1 MKQFK
6 LPDDVHWIAPERTTN
21 RHPIETTYF
30 KTIFNLA
37 APLSKANINISANDR
52 YILYVNGKEV
62 IRGPCRGDHWH
73 QYCDMLDIAP
83 YLQVGHNIIA
93 AKVTAYVPFEATN
106 EERSNYGPIWV
117 MSNSAGPLLIVQGE
131 FDGVDISTG
140 QADWFY
146 CNDTA
151 ISWNLQYAA
160 FWMGC
165 TEDVDGKALP
175 HGWENDKS
183 FDGFSPVKAKWNNQV
198 RYGEIPSLF
207 LYERPIKYLLRDKI
221 SVHGCHSYTEIPAN
235 DSREILLDAK
245 QLTTAFVYLRT
256 KGGTGSVISLLY
268 SEAFSKM
275 DGNRRYKE
283 VRSDTSGELVGV
295 TDIYHPAGGDESYSP
310 SWLRTFRF
318 IRITITTG
326 LEPLTL
332 LPLEFIESRYP
343 LENKISFE
351 AVKQPWIKDV
361 WKMSQRTLELCM
373 HESYED
379 CPFYEQLQYTMD
391 TRLQMLF
398 TYIISGDSSMQ
409 LKAIHDF
416 HTSMLPEGILQS
428 RFPSKYPQV
437 IPVFSL
443 HWIFMLKDYYIE
455 SGDKSLLERYRPT
468 MESVLAWYKRKTGA
482 QGLVEHLGYWDFADW
497 TDAWDDINGMSRA
510 SLHGPST
517 IQNLVYAFALDA
529 GAYIM
534 DVLELASLSNN
545 YISERKVI
553 LEKVNSLCWSEEKG
567 LYRDG
572 PSYEE
577 YSQHSQ
583 IWAVLNGIAVDDRA
597 KNIMQSVLSDK
608 SLVPCSFVMQYYLF
622 RALEKADMYAET
634 EGLWTLWKELLDLD
648 LSTIP
653 EIPGKYT
660 RSDCHAWGALLLH
673 ELPRKFLG
681 VEPLTA
687 GYEKILIR
695 PIALYVGEIS
705 GEVPTPKGSIRIK
718 WSIEG
723 GRFTVEG
730 NTPVPAEL
738 ILPDGTRYEVA
749 GDFSFDCGLTY
760 TQR

>member
-1 MKQFK
+1 
-6 LPDDVHWIAPERTTN
+6 VHE
-21 RHPIETTYF
+21 Y
-30 KTIFNLA
+30 
-37 APLSKANINISANDR
+37 
-52 YILYVNGKEV
+52 
-62 IRGPCRGDHWH
+62 
-73 QYCDMLDIAP
+73 
-83 YLQVGHNIIA
+83 
-93 AKVTAYVPFEATN
+93 
-106 EERSNYGPIWV
+106 
-117 MSNSAGPLLIVQGE
+117 
-131 FDGVDISTG
+131 
-140 QADWFY
+140 
-146 CNDTA
+146 
-151 ISWNLQYAA
+151 
-160 FWMGC
+160 
-165 TEDVDGKALP
+165 
-175 HGWENDKS
+175 
-183 FDGFSPVKAKWNNQV
+183 
-198 RYGEIPSLF
+198 
-207 LYERPIKYLLRDKI
+207 
-221 SVHGCHSYTEIPAN
+221 HSYTEIPAN

-256 KGGTGSVISLLY
+256 KGGRGSSISLLY

-295 TDIYHPAGGDESYSP
+295 TDIYRPAGGDDENYSP

-326 LEPLTL
+326 AEPLTL

-343 LENKISFE
+343 VENKISFE
-351 AVKQPWIKDV
+351 AVGQPWIKDV

-416 HTSMLPEGILQS
+416 HTSILPKGIFQS
-428 RFPSKYPQV
+428 PFPSNYPQV

-443 HWIFMLKDYYIE
+443 HWIFMLKDYYME
-455 SGDKSLLERYRPT
+455 TGDKSLLERYRPT
-468 MESVLAWYKRKTGA
+468 MEAVLAWYKRKTGA
-482 QGLVEHLGYWDFADW
+482 QGLVEYLGYWDFADW

-510 SLHGPST
+510 SLHGAST
-517 IQNLVYAFALDA
+517 IQNLVYAFALDT
-529 GAYIM
+529 GAFIM
-534 DVLELASLSNN
+534 DVLELDSLSNN
-545 YISERKVI
+545 YRSERKHI

-567 LYRDG
+567 LYSDG

-583 IWAVLNGIAVDDRA
+583 IWSVLNGIAVGEKA
-597 KNIMQSVLSDK
+597 KMIMRTALSDK
-608 SLVPCSFVMQYYLF
+608 SLVSCSFVMQYYLF
-622 RALEKADMYAET
+622 RALEKANMYAET
-634 EGLWTLWKELLDLD
+634 ENLWTLWKELLELD

-660 RSDCHAWGALLLH
+660 RSDCHAWGSLILH

-695 PIALYVGEIS
+695 PIALYIGEIS
-705 GEVPTPKGSIRIK
+705 GEVPTPKGNVQVK
-718 WSIEG
+718 WSIED
-723 GRFTVEG
+723 GRFTIEG
-730 NTPVPAEL
+730 NTPVLAEL
-738 ILPDGTRYEVA
+738 ILPDDTRYEVE
-749 GDFSFDCGLTY
+749 GNFSFDCDLI
-760 TQR
+760 